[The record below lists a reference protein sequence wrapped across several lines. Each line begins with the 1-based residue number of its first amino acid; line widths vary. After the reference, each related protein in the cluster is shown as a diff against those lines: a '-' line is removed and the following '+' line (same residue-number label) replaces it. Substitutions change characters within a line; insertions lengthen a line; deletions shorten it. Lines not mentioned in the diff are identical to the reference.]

1 MMRKFVAAAMLALL
15 TLTLA
20 IAVVGCAKP
29 AEEPASTPP
38 AESTMPP
45 AETAPDTAATDTSM
59 SH

>member
-1 MMRKFVAAAMLALL
+1 MRKFVAAAMLALL

-29 AEEPASTPP
+29 AEEPASTP

-45 AETAPDTAATDTSM
+45 AETATPDTAAMDTSM

>member
-1 MMRKFVAAAMLALL
+1 MRKFVAAAMLALL

-20 IAVVGCAKP
+20 IGVVGCAKP
-29 AEEPASTPP
+29 AEEPASTP

-45 AETAPDTAATDTSM
+45 AESTMPDTAVTDTSM